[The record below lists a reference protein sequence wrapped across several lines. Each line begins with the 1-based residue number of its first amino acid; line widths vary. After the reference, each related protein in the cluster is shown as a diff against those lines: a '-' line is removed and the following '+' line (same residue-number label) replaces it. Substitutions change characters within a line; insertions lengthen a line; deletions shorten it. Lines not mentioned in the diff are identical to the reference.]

1 MAVRLPEESRGA
13 FANVGA
19 DGVLADLAAHARRLR
34 ALVDIVAAFPVGHE
48 AVAGTTGADEAG
60 WRVGAVVV
68 TVMDGRVCA
77 FIDTCSRRH
86 KILTMLFERKVFEH
100 VSPVFIYGFEV

>member
-1 MAVRLPEESRGA
+1 MAVRLPEESRGT

-19 DGVLADLAAHARRLR
+19 DGVLTDLAAHTRRLR
-34 ALVDIVAAFPVGHE
+34 TLVDIVTGFSVGHE

-60 WRVGAVVV
+60 GRVGAVVV

-77 FIDTCSRRH
+77 FIDTYSRRQQDFNNVTREES
-86 KILTMLFERKVFEH
+86 LRAC
-100 VSPVFIYGFEV
+100 